1 MLRRNALNMGMLP
14 TMCRALYTEFNM
26 RDKDALVVDDRFLS
40 KIACSIRG
48 TITKER
54 VKFLL
59 NRLATEAPT
68 WCTLTKIGNKLN
80 RPRIVLRINRQ
91 PEEFLKC
98 LNLLMRHSKVVSAS
112 AGNTKQ

>member
-1 MLRRNALNMGMLP
+1 MLRRNALNMGILP

-59 NRLATEAPT
+59 NRLAIEAPT
-68 WCTLTKIGNKLN
+68 WCTLTKIGSKLN

-98 LNLLMRHSKVVSAS
+98 LNLLMRHSKVMSAS
-112 AGNTKQ
+112 AGNIKQ